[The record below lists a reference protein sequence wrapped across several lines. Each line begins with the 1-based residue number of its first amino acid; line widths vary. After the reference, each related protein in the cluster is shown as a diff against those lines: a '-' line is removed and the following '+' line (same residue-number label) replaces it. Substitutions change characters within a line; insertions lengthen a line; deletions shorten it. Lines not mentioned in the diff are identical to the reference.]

1 MERFLQKNANDFDFR
16 ALEGGGDFAARFL
29 GIVNAD
35 ALVDELAA
43 SIAWVRENVPK
54 TPVGAACPLRTPTDI
69 KQLLDKGTEG
79 VLSAGSLSALSL
91 SASAV
96 ATIDTGRISLL
107 LTNYRTLKS
116 FKAMVGKVIINAS
129 VWDGNSYEQLIRA
142 DKDAEVQAM
151 CLVAYWCKIPQVSEA
166 FADLTFEFRYN
177 GTGSRS
183 LTATLKLCEN
193 EDNLRSVLGLSGRRK
208 VCVYSDLVQMMLD
221 EGRFTDGADVGDRLI
236 KVLNEDGVSPGKLN
250 ADTMKRY
257 IHLGRRCGN
266 DIVKSCLEKWEALN
280 RRDSLVDGITVLR
293 GVCSS
298 TENDVELGTILH
310 ELMLQQRAGLR
321 KQLITP
327 RSHNDAV
334 TPANIAKGILLRNFI
349 YTHVL
354 RSFPKH
360 KELIERFAPSAF
372 YLAQFGIDENGIR
385 VSDPPDED
393 ADADSVVDA
402 GGQADG
408 GPTSSYKSRLPLEKF
423 LKSLMF
429 NKLERVICSMAK
441 SSSQNTLDLTTEE
454 AKSIKASLDEIA
466 GHYVADFPPIQV
478 AVNAGVVRHTVESSS
493 VLTVVTEG
501 APLTH
506 DEYKLQLADFQKR
519 VADFDKAKLEA
530 FINNR
535 VAFVVDDLAT
545 EGSLKRKLNS
555 VPLMKE
561 TRRKVF
567 VHDEMCARGVDLQQC
582 RAQKKSIFTPL
593 KQNMTRE
600 SMDMVMSLYE
610 EFKSVVDDA
619 KGSDDVIVVLMPGP
633 PPNSPVNKNV
643 QVAHMALT
651 RHVPKLQPPKIGN
664 VEARVADYL
673 SRTKAKSAFGGS
685 SQNNII
691 FTKQGSSPFL
701 RKTMSNLGGD
711 NFINKWCV
719 PLIPFP
725 QLVNVKCDDYEE
737 LLGASDKAPLEGDV
751 DVDSCQ
757 VTSDELVLGN
767 ERVVP
772 FPHEYDMALGMEM
785 LDTFDS
791 DILIGIYPG
800 SGEMLK
806 AVLSKQKHGVA
817 ICATKAHKTFILN
830 NIRDWVKRMN
840 LVNFSDRPQKPRALL
855 NFEVAMQTSARA
867 ATTTPPAPAPA
878 PALERPQAIT
888 TVEAK
893 AHPVAPVVPVG
904 GRATAEPVIPAKAP
918 SLMAFGSSLL

>member
-1 MERFLQKNANDFDFR
+1 MDRFLQKNANDFDFR

-29 GIVNAD
+29 GVVNAD
-35 ALVDELAA
+35 ALADELAA

-54 TPVGAACPLRTPTDI
+54 TPVGAACPLRKPTDI

-79 VLSAGSLSALSL
+79 VLSAGNLSASSL

-107 LTNYRTLKS
+107 LTNYRMLKS

-129 VWDGNSYEQLIRA
+129 VWDGKSYEELIRA

-208 VCVYSDLVQMMLD
+208 VCVYADLVQMMLD
-221 EGRFTDGADVGDRLI
+221 EGRFTDGADVGDRLL

-266 DIVKSCLEKWEALN
+266 DIVKNCLEKWEALN

-321 KQLITP
+321 KQLITS
-327 RSHNDAV
+327 RSHNDAS
-334 TPANIAKGILLRNFI
+334 TPANVAKGILLRNFI

-372 YLAQFGIDENGIR
+372 YLAQFGIDENGNR

-466 GHYVADFPPIQV
+466 GHYVADFPPTQV

-501 APLTH
+501 APLTN
-506 DEYKLQLADFQKR
+506 DEYKVQLGEFTRR
-519 VADFDKAKLEA
+519 VADFDKATLEA

-535 VAFVVDDLAT
+535 VAFVIDDLTT
-545 EGSLKRKLNS
+545 EGSLKRKLHS

-561 TRRKVF
+561 KRRKNF
-567 VHDEMCARGVDLQQC
+567 VHDEMCARGVMCSNAGD
-582 RAQKKSIFTPL
+582 R
-593 KQNMTRE
+593 R
-600 SMDMVMSLYE
+600 
-610 EFKSVVDDA
+610 
-619 KGSDDVIVVLMPGP
+619 
-633 PPNSPVNKNV
+633 SPS
-643 QVAHMALT
+643 
-651 RHVPKLQPPKIGN
+651 
-664 VEARVADYL
+664 
-673 SRTKAKSAFGGS
+673 SR
-685 SQNNII
+685 
-691 FTKQGSSPFL
+691 
-701 RKTMSNLGGD
+701 R
-711 NFINKWCV
+711 
-719 PLIPFP
+719 
-725 QLVNVKCDDYEE
+725 
-737 LLGASDKAPLEGDV
+737 
-751 DVDSCQ
+751 
-757 VTSDELVLGN
+757 
-767 ERVVP
+767 
-772 FPHEYDMALGMEM
+772 
-785 LDTFDS
+785 
-791 DILIGIYPG
+791 
-800 SGEMLK
+800 
-806 AVLSKQKHGVA
+806 
-817 ICATKAHKTFILN
+817 
-830 NIRDWVKRMN
+830 
-840 LVNFSDRPQKPRALL
+840 
-855 NFEVAMQTSARA
+855 
-867 ATTTPPAPAPA
+867 
-878 PALERPQAIT
+878 
-888 TVEAK
+888 
-893 AHPVAPVVPVG
+893 
-904 GRATAEPVIPAKAP
+904 
-918 SLMAFGSSLL
+918 

>member
-1 MERFLQKNANDFDFR
+1 MAN
-16 ALEGGGDFAARFL
+16 
-29 GIVNAD
+29 
-35 ALVDELAA
+35 
-43 SIAWVRENVPK
+43 
-54 TPVGAACPLRTPTDI
+54 
-69 KQLLDKGTEG
+69 
-79 VLSAGSLSALSL
+79 
-91 SASAV
+91 
-96 ATIDTGRISLL
+96 
-107 LTNYRTLKS
+107 YHTLKT
-116 FKAMVGKVIINAS
+116 FKEMVGKIIINAS

-151 CLVAYWCKIPQVSEA
+151 CLVAYWCKVPQVSEA

-183 LTATLKLCEN
+183 LTATLKLSEN
-193 EDNLRSVLGLSGRRK
+193 EDKLRSVLGLSGRRK

-257 IHLGRRCGN
+257 IYLGRRCGN

-310 ELMLQQRAGLR
+310 ELMLQQRADVR

-372 YLAQFGIDENGIR
+372 YHAQFGIDENGIR

-423 LKSLMF
+423 LKNLMF

-501 APLTH
+501 APLTT
-506 DEYKLQLADFQKR
+506 DEYKLQLDEFTRK
-519 VADFDKAKLEA
+519 VADFDRVKLES

-561 TRRKVF
+561 KRRNIF
-567 VHDEMCARGVDLQQC
+567 VHDEMCARGVDLPQC
-582 RAQKKSIFTPL
+582 RAQKKSIFTP
-593 KQNMTRE
+593 
-600 SMDMVMSLYE
+600 
-610 EFKSVVDDA
+610 
-619 KGSDDVIVVLMPGP
+619 
-633 PPNSPVNKNV
+633 
-643 QVAHMALT
+643 
-651 RHVPKLQPPKIGN
+651 
-664 VEARVADYL
+664 
-673 SRTKAKSAFGGS
+673 
-685 SQNNII
+685 
-691 FTKQGSSPFL
+691 
-701 RKTMSNLGGD
+701 
-711 NFINKWCV
+711 
-719 PLIPFP
+719 
-725 QLVNVKCDDYEE
+725 
-737 LLGASDKAPLEGDV
+737 
-751 DVDSCQ
+751 
-757 VTSDELVLGN
+757 
-767 ERVVP
+767 
-772 FPHEYDMALGMEM
+772 
-785 LDTFDS
+785 
-791 DILIGIYPG
+791 
-800 SGEMLK
+800 
-806 AVLSKQKHGVA
+806 
-817 ICATKAHKTFILN
+817 
-830 NIRDWVKRMN
+830 
-840 LVNFSDRPQKPRALL
+840 
-855 NFEVAMQTSARA
+855 
-867 ATTTPPAPAPA
+867 
-878 PALERPQAIT
+878 
-888 TVEAK
+888 
-893 AHPVAPVVPVG
+893 
-904 GRATAEPVIPAKAP
+904 
-918 SLMAFGSSLL
+918 